1 MREIVKIINPQNS
14 LPVLDLTCA
23 VHSSITCTISYNFV
37 KICATTLSFYLTDW
51 VKSVGTKI
59 TLHQNWYKRNARRWK
74 QNENVFFSTSS
85 HNFSWNGFAFI
96 FYVPTFYQLDQ
107 EDPWLYGKS
116 NMKATQG
123 HLCLG
128 KICK

>member
-51 VKSVGTKI
+51 VKSVEIQNLGQKSLYTRIDIKEMQEDGNRMRMYSFPLQVI
-59 TLHQNWYKRNARRWK
+59 TLV
-74 QNENVFFSTSS
+74 EMVLPSFSMFPHST
-85 HNFSWNGFAFI
+85 NL
-96 FYVPTFYQLDQ
+96 T
-107 EDPWLYGKS
+107 K
-116 NMKATQG
+116 KT
-123 HLCLG
+123 LG
-128 KICK
+128 